1 MDMHIVIFTDLDGT
15 LLSYDNCSF
24 EEALDALEVI
34 KQERIPL
41 VLCSSKTRSEIELY
55 RERLANT
62 DPFVS
67 ENGGGIYIPD
77 GYFKKSPDVGVRQ
90 DNGYRVITMGK
101 RYSELRDGL
110 RRLREL
116 GFRVKGF
123 GDMTVEEVASITGLS
138 PEEAKLS
145 KEREFDEPFIIED
158 NTDEE
163 RLREAILSL
172 GLNCTVGRHYHLMG
186 ESDKGKAVRIVTELY
201 RKEFGDIRTI
211 AIGDSPNDI
220 PMLEAVD
227 IPVVVQKPGGIYD
240 NRIVIPKLVRAEGV
254 GPEGWRKVIMKL
266 VGNFQDK

>member
-24 EEALDALEVI
+24 EDALDALELV

-41 VLCSSKTRSEIELY
+41 VLCSSKSRGEIELY

-62 DPFVS
+62 DPFIS

-77 GYFKKSPDVGVRQ
+77 GYFKKSPDVGVGH
-90 DNGYRVITMGK
+90 DNGYRVITIGQS
-101 RYSELRDGL
+101 YSELRDGL
-110 RRLREL
+110 RRLREM

-123 GDMTVEEVASITGLS
+123 GDMTVEEIASLTGLN
-138 PEEAKLS
+138 PEEARLS
-145 KEREFDEPFIIED
+145 KERDFDEPFIIED
-158 NTDEE
+158 GEDEE
-163 RLREAILSL
+163 RLRAAVISV
-172 GLNCTVGRHYHLMG
+172 GLNFTLGRHYHLMG
-186 ESDKGKAVRIVTELY
+186 ESDKGKAVRILTELY

-220 PMLEAVD
+220 PMLETVD

-240 NRIVIPKLVRAEGV
+240 NRIVIPELVRADGI

-266 VGNFQDK
+266 IGNFQDK

>member
-1 MDMHIVIFTDLDGT
+1 MDKHIVIFTDLDGT

-34 KQERIPL
+34 KQGKIPL

-77 GYFKKSPDVGVRQ
+77 GYFTKSPDVGIRQ
-90 DNGYRVITMGK
+90 DNGSRVITIGK
-101 RYSELRDGL
+101 SYSELRNGL
-110 RRLREL
+110 RRLREM

-123 GDMTVEEVASITGLS
+123 GDMTVEEIASITGLS
-138 PEEAKLS
+138 PEEARLS
-145 KEREFDEPFIIED
+145 KEREFDEPFIMK
-158 NTDEE
+158 NGADEE
-163 RLREAILSL
+163 RLRDAVLSL
-172 GLNCTVGRHYHLMG
+172 GLNFTVGRHYHLMG
-186 ESDKGKAVRIVTELY
+186 ESDKGKAVRILTELY

-240 NRIVIPKLVRAEGV
+240 NRIVIPKLVRAEGI
-254 GPEGWRKVIMKL
+254 GPDGWRKVILEL
-266 VGNFQDK
+266 VGNFQGK

>member
-34 KQERIPL
+34 KQKRIPL

-67 ENGGGIYIPD
+67 ENGGGIYIPA
-77 GYFKKSPDVGVRQ
+77 GYFTKSPDVGVRQ
-90 DNGYRVITMGK
+90 DNGYRVITLGK

-110 RRLREL
+110 GRLREL

-145 KEREFDEPFIIED
+145 KEREFDEPFIMED
-158 NTDEE
+158 GADEG
-163 RLREAILSL
+163 RLRDAVLSL
-172 GLNCTVGRHYHLMG
+172 GLNFTVGRHYHLMG
-186 ESDKGKAVRIVTELY
+186 ESNKGKAVRILTELY

-211 AIGDSPNDI
+211 AMGDSPNDI

-227 IPVVVQKPGGIYD
+227 IPVLVQKPGGIYD
-240 NRIVIPKLVRAEGV
+240 SRIVIPRLVRAEGV
-254 GPEGWRKVIMKL
+254 GPDGWRKVIMKL